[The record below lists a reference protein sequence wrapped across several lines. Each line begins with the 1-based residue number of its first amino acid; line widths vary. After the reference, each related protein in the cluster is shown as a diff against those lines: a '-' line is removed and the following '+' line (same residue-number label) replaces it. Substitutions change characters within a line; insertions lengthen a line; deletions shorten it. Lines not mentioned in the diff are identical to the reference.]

1 MYILAGPII
10 HCLLRA
16 CVYKLNYVYIYVC
29 YWSFSAHAMLRSRKG
44 TCYTSRMSRTA
55 VSRPG
60 RLYPLRLYTT
70 THSPT
75 ELSYV
80 SRTSQCAEWVSRR
93 EQVIVVL
100 LFSGNKNV
108 PVIWGRHPFP
118 GVCLALYTT
127 LNTVVLTTLL
137 ILLPLSALRKMLLST
152 VHQCHFKV
160 TV

>member
-44 TCYTSRMSRTA
+44 TCYTSRMSRTT

-70 THSPT
+70 THSPM

-80 SRTSQCAEWVSRR
+80 NRTSQCAEWVSRR

-100 LFSGNKNV
+100 LFSGNKKSAGNL
-108 PVIWGRHPFP
+108 GT
-118 GVCLALYTT
+118 A
-127 LNTVVLTTLL
+127 
-137 ILLPLSALRKMLLST
+137 PLSGSLS
-152 VHQCHFKV
+152 CFIYYFKHGRINN
-160 TV
+160 TIDTASPLSFKKNATFDCASMSF